1 MISHTLL
8 LLIIPIVFMAI
19 VFFLKGKTA
28 GYVALVGSML
38 SLVVSIIV
46 AVFLHFH
53 NYFDEFNHP
62 WISSFGIN
70 FHVGI
75 DGISMILVLLTT
87 VLTPFIILTSLQRE
101 QQNANVFYAL
111 ILLMQAGMLGAFT
124 AMDSFLFY
132 VSYEVALIP
141 IYFICGMWG
150 GENRVAVTLK
160 FFIYTLAGSLFM
172 LVAIIYLYLQTPGSH
187 SFEISEFYKLSL
199 TSSQQTFIFWGFFL
213 AFAVKIPIFP
223 FHSWQ
228 PSTYTIAPTA
238 GTMLLAGIMLKMGLY
253 GLIRFV
259 LPIAPEAVAQWDTL
273 AMILCV
279 CGIIY
284 GSVIAI
290 RQNDLKTLIAF
301 SSLAHVG
308 LIAAGIFSM
317 NAQGIQG
324 AMIQMFNHG
333 VNAVALFFLIDLLE
347 RRSGTRLMDKFG
359 GIASVNK
366 KVAVVFAIVM
376 LGSVGLPLTNGFV
389 GEFLLLM
396 GFYQWNMY
404 AAMFAG
410 LTIILGA
417 VYMLRLYRN
426 VFFGEISEAGKA
438 ITPMSMV
445 ETIMSYK
452 LIALIILLGIFPN
465 LLLNIS
471 APAVNKLLNMI
482 AHHSNLTSAL

>member
-1 MISHTLL
+1 MHTLL
-8 LLIIPIVFMAI
+8 LLIIPIVFMVI
-19 VFFLKGKTA
+19 VLFLKGKTA
-28 GYVALVGSML
+28 GYVALTSSIL

-46 AVFLHFH
+46 AIHLHF
-53 NYFDEFNHP
+53 NGYFDEFNHT

-75 DGISMILVLLTT
+75 DGISLILVLLTT
-87 VLTPFIILTSLQRE
+87 FLTPFIILTSLQKE
-101 QQNANVFYAL
+101 TEDSSVFYAL
-111 ILLMQAGMLGAFT
+111 VLLMQAGMLGAFT

-141 IYFICGMWG
+141 IYFICGLWG
-150 GENRVAVTLK
+150 GENRIAVTFK

-172 LVAIIYLYLQTPGSH
+172 LVSIIYLYLQTPGNH
-187 SFEISEFYKLSL
+187 TFEISEFYKLNLSL
-199 TSSQQTFIFWGFFL
+199 TQQTLIFWGFFL

-228 PSTYTIAPTA
+228 PSAYTTAPTA

-259 LPIAPEAVAQWDTL
+259 LPIAPEAVAYWNTL
-273 AMILCV
+273 AIILCV

-317 NAQGIQG
+317 NTQGIQG

-347 RRSGTRLMDKFG
+347 RRSGTRLMDLFG
-359 GIASVNK
+359 GIASENK
-366 KVAVVFAIVM
+366 KIAVVFAIVM

-396 GFYQWNMY
+396 GIYQWNMY

-426 VFFGEISEAGKA
+426 VFFGEISEASRS
-438 ITPMSMV
+438 ISSMTMM
-445 ETIMSYK
+445 ETIMSFK
-452 LIALIILLGIFPN
+452 MIALIIVLGIFPN
-465 LLLNIS
+465 LLLNLS
-471 APAVNKLLNMI
+471 APAVTKLLNLI
-482 AHHSNLTSAL
+482 ANHSTLNATL

>member
-1 MISHTLL
+1 MLTGLL
-8 LLIIPIVFMAI
+8 LLIPLLFMIVSLLM
-19 VFFLKGKTA
+19 KGKQS
-28 GYVALVGSML
+28 GYVALVS
-38 SLVVSIIV
+38 SVVSLFISLCMAFTFQHDDTV
-46 AVFLHFH
+46 QFEL
-53 NYFDEFNHP
+53 NYS
-62 WISSFGIN
+62 WISSFGIH
-70 FHVGI
+70 FHLGV
-75 DGISMILVLLTT
+75 DGISLILILLTT
-87 VLTPFIILTSLQRE
+87 FLTPFIILTSLQKE
-101 QQNANVFYAL
+101 TDNSNVFFAL
-111 ILLMQAGMLGAFT
+111 ILLMQAGILGAFT

-132 VSYEVALIP
+132 MSYEVALIP
-141 IYFICGMWG
+141 IYFICGLWG
-150 GENRVAVTLK
+150 GENRIAVALK

-172 LVAIIYLYLQTPGSH
+172 LVSIIYLYLQTPGNH
-187 SFEISEFYKLSL
+187 SFEISEFYKLNLS
-199 TSSQQTFIFWGFFL
+199 SSQQSWIFWGFFL

-259 LPIAPEAVAQWDTL
+259 LPIAPEAVAHWNTL
-273 AMILCV
+273 AILLCV

-290 RQNDLKTLIAF
+290 RQNDLKKLVAF
-301 SSLAHVG
+301 SSIAHVG

-347 RRSGTRLMDKFG
+347 RRSGTRLIDKFG

-366 KVAVVFAIVM
+366 RFAVVFAIVM
-376 LGSVGLPLTNGFV
+376 LGSIGLPMTNGFV
-389 GEFLLLM
+389 GEFLLLF
-396 GFYQWNMY
+396 GVYQWNMY

-426 VFFGEISEAGKA
+426 VFFGEISEASTS
-438 ITPMSMV
+438 ILSMSML
-445 ETIMSYK
+445 ERIISYK
-452 LIALIILLGIFPN
+452 LVALIILLGIFPN

-471 APAVNKLLNMI
+471 APAVNKLLNLI
-482 AHHSNLTSAL
+482 AHHSNLSSIL